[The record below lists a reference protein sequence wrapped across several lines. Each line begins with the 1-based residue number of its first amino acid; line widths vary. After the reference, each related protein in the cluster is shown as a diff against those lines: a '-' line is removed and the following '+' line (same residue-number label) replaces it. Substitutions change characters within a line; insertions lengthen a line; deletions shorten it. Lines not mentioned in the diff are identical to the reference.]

1 MMLSGTNKVKKN
13 LKDIIKIIAK
23 TQTEGLIEI
32 GERGVG
38 ILKLNTPVDSG
49 RLRNSMSYTI
59 DGKSIDPLGSQQS
72 NDKLPIIKSK
82 NIVIIGTNVVYA
94 PSVEFLSQNGSAGFM
109 LRSYKQLKPT
119 AQKIIETLFKRKGF

>member
-1 MMLSGTNKVKKN
+1 MLLGTNQVNKK
-13 LKDIIKIIAK
+13 LKDTIKVIAK

-32 GERGVG
+32 GERGVK

-59 DGKSIDPLGSQQS
+59 DKNSIDPLGADEPD
-72 NDKLPIIKSK
+72 DKLPIIKSK
-82 NIVIIGTNVVYA
+82 SKVIIGTNVIYA

-109 LRSYKQLKPT
+109 LRSYKQLKPIS
-119 AQKIIETLFKRKGF
+119 QKIIQTIFKRKGF